1 MLRLNSLTLKQ
12 MTLKVEALIEDMA
25 STYQDPEQV
34 KEFYKSNQEQRSQL
48 EALALEEQ
56 VVETILAQ
64 AKVSEKDSSYE
75 EVIKAANSAQ

>member
-1 MLRLNSLTLKQ
+1 M
-12 MTLKVEALIEDMA
+12 MPKVEELIEEMA

-34 KEFYKSNQEQRSQL
+34 KEFYKSNKEQRAQL

-56 VVETILAQ
+56 VVDTVLAK